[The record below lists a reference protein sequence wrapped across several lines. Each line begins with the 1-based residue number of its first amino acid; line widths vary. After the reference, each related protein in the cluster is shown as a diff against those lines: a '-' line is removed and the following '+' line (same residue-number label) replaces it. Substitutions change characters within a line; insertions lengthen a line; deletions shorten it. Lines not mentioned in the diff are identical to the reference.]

1 MKPLHVALLVVVSAV
16 AGGLFMKWEIG
27 RNAKQ
32 VAVAAPAATVAQLAA
47 SAPAQPA
54 ATQSQPAEAAKPAPV
69 IEHKAPKPSPMPSE
83 ARKNQ
88 REEPVQVAQNEEP
101 PVIQVPVVAYP
112 EPPVQAAPQVAPPVT
127 VPTPAPQ
134 PEPVAQQP
142 EPVPPAVQVQPAP
155 PTQVTLKA
163 GTVILAR
170 TGQGLSSAHNSAGD
184 GFIATLDQPLVV
196 DGWVIAE
203 RGARVEGKVVEA
215 GHGSGESH
223 LAVVLTQ
230 LRTSDGQRVPIETE
244 TFEKH
249 GQASSADSAA
259 KVAAGA
265 AIGAAIGAIAG
276 GGKGAAIGLGVGT
289 AAGAGGAVATR
300 GKVTVIPAE
309 TVIRF
314 RLKNT
319 VTITERQGRS

>member
-32 VAVAAPAATVAQLAA
+32 VAVAAAAAPVAQPAV
-47 SAPAQPA
+47 PAQPPA
-54 ATQSQPAEAAKPAPV
+54 AQPQPAAAAKPAPV
-69 IEHKAPKPSPMPSE
+69 IEHKTPKPSPMPRE

-88 REEPVQVAQNEEP
+88 PEEPAQLAQNEEP
-101 PVIQVPVVAYP
+101 PAVQVPVAAYP
-112 EPPVQAAPQVAPPVT
+112 EPPAQPATPLAPPVT
-127 VPTPAPQ
+127 VPTPAAVPQ

-142 EPVPPAVQVQPAP
+142 EPAAPAVQVQAP
-155 PTQVTLKA
+155 PPAQVTLKA
-163 GTVILAR
+163 GTLVLAR

-203 RGARVEGKVVEA
+203 RGARVEGKVVEV
-215 GHGSGESH
+215 GHGSSESH

-249 GQASSADSAA
+249 GQASSGDSAA

-319 VTITERQGRS
+319 ITITERQGRS